1 MDILVICQNVAKLW
15 GKYWQLF
22 LGQGLVVTLELS
34 LTTVFFGAIV
44 GSFIALMKMSR
55 FRLLRGVSGVY
66 IELFRGTP
74 ILLQLYLGYF
84 IVPSYLTFLNGL
96 DVDAKKFISICIV
109 LILNSAAYVSEVIRA
124 GIQAVDR
131 GQTEAARSLGM
142 TQGQTMLHIIIPQ
155 AVKNIL
161 PALGNEFVMMIKET
175 SLASTF
181 FLGDLMTVSNT
192 VGGIT
197 YLRIEPLL
205 ITGAVYLVL
214 TVPLGK
220 VIQFF
225 EGRLHAGD

>member
-1 MDILVICQNVAKLW
+1 
-15 GKYWQLF
+15 
-22 LGQGLVVTLELS
+22 
-34 LTTVFFGAIV
+34 
-44 GSFIALMKMSR
+44 
-55 FRLLRGVSGVY
+55 
-66 IELFRGTP
+66 
-74 ILLQLYLGYF
+74 
-84 IVPSYLTFLNGL
+84 
-96 DVDAKKFISICIV
+96 
-109 LILNSAAYVSEVIRA
+109 
-124 GIQAVDR
+124 
-131 GQTEAARSLGM
+131 
-142 TQGQTMLHIIIPQ
+142 MLHIIIPQ